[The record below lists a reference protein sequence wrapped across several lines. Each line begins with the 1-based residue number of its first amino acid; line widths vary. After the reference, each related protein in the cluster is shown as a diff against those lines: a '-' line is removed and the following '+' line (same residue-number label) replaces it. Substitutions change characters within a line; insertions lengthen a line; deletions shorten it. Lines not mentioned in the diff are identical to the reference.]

1 MRDTGFQPGCSSSS
15 SSPHVDHADQLSGE
29 VAQSER
35 VQPEGDHPE
44 QHLWRKPHGKHL
56 RAERGWGGSRQAPR
70 SRRRRRKEGGGPG
83 RPRTCSKA
91 PEEASRV
98 VWRSTSRE
106 AIRSP
111 PGPARP
117 GPAPPAG
124 NGGGAAAV
132 APRSRQRRRDR
143 PGLRAESGHGARHP
157 RRSGGSGLLIA
168 GPVMEQGERLAVEL
182 RFWHPWWNFQRKRA
196 LQVLK
201 LTSSTSFLLRKQV
214 FPKNCTLA

>member
-117 GPAPPAG
+117 GPARPCPAG
-124 NGGGAAAV
+124 
-132 APRSRQRRRDR
+132 RKWRWRRRRRAAISSAPPGPPR
-143 PGLRAESGHGARHP
+143 PAGGKRARGATPAPKRGERSAHRGARNGAGWT
-157 RRSGGSGLLIA
+157 SGGWVTLLT
-168 GPVMEQGERLAVEL
+168 PVV
-182 RFWHPWWNFQRKRA
+182 
-196 LQVLK
+196 K
-201 LTSSTSFLLRKQV
+201 LPT
-214 FPKNCTLA
+214 

>member
-70 SRRRRRKEGGGPG
+70 SRRRRRKEGGGPAPAAKRRR
-83 RPRTCSKA
+83 RPAGWSGGARPARPSA
-91 PEEASRV
+91 PR
-98 VWRSTSRE
+98 
-106 AIRSP
+106 
-111 PGPARP
+111 PARP